1 MRVLVFGASG
11 FIGRYLVQR
20 LLNEGSEVVGVSR
33 TNLKGFSKNKKYV
46 PVSVDIIK
54 REDFK
59 KIPQLAYDA
68 AFNISAYIPGKSAS
82 ADSNQE
88 CLEVNITG
96 VLNILD
102 YVFRS
107 NIKHYIHSSSA
118 SVYGLPKKILVKETA
133 MTAPNS
139 IYGFSKLAGEELCS
153 LYRKMHGLQ
162 VVVLR
167 YSSVYGTLCKAD
179 TVLPLFVD
187 KARRNEDITLLGEG
201 ERSQDFVYVDD
212 VIEANVRAL
221 RYGKSGVFNIG
232 SGEETSMKKLAR
244 IIIRVSNS
252 KSNILFDKS
261 RRENFRM
268 MLNIDRAKR
277 ELAYWPRFDL
287 RIGVEKYIQS
297 L

>member
-68 AFNISAYIPGKSAS
+68 AFNISAYIPGKSDS

>member
-167 YSSVYGTLCKAD
+167 YSSVYGTLCKA
-179 TVLPLFVD
+179 VD